1 MCDSVVIAPSF
12 LERMI
17 SHAQSTFPVECC
29 GVLGGKKSVVTS
41 VYPLTNDLAS
51 PTQYFANP
59 REMFQAA
66 RKMREKSE
74 NMIGIYHSH
83 PQGPST
89 PSVTDQEQNYY
100 PGLFY
105 FIISL
110 AEPEPVVRCFTM
122 SEQGIFSPIQIV

>member
-17 SHAQSTFPVECC
+17 SHARSTLPTECC
-29 GVLGGKKSVVTS
+29 GVLGGTKSVVTS

-51 PTQYFANP
+51 PTQYLANP
-59 REMFQAA
+59 KEMFQAT

-83 PQGPST
+83 PNGPST

-110 AEPEPVVRCFTM
+110 AGAEPEVRCYTM
-122 SEQGIFSPIQIV
+122 SDQGIFSPIQIV